1 MAATGK
7 AYYEYDWECEVPI
20 RIPREGLPK
29 IFHRQEMQWR
39 DFDAAD
45 ELYDRAIYLGQGCWE
60 RLRSIE
66 EEEALQILKDW
77 GYQSEN

>member
-7 AYYEYDWECEVPI
+7 AYYEYDWECEVLI

-29 IFHRQEMQWR
+29 IFYRQEMQWR